1 MRKLLKF
8 TNLELR
14 IIAAEQNFHAKGYL
28 FHQKAIQGQE
38 DNYTM
43 IIGSSNLTQTALTFN
58 REWNVQLSSLKNGA
72 LIKQMQQEF
81 EDAWQD
87 ATVVDEAWITAYEK
101 IYCQASHVRNNNRK
115 TILDLYKINPNK
127 MQTEALKALDS
138 LRKAGKNKAL
148 LISATG
154 TGKTY
159 LSAFDVKIF
168 RPKRFLFLVH
178 RELIAR
184 NAKASYERV
193 LDPHISTGIY
203 SGTQKDTADYLF
215 ATIQTLTQ
223 EENLHKF
230 APNYFDYIVID
241 EAHRTGADT
250 YKKLLEYFK
259 PKFLL
264 GMTATPERTDGF
276 NIFKHFGYNIAYEI
290 RLNQALHEN
299 MLVPFHYHGISEI
312 IVDGKVIDENVPFNK
327 LVSDER
333 VKHILHYSDFY
344 GYDGSRL
351 RALVFCSH
359 VQEAEELAKKFNEIG
374 RKAQALNGN
383 SSEKERKEA
392 IERLESEKIAADK
405 QLEFIFTVDIFNE
418 GIDIPSLN
426 QIIMLRPTKS
436 TIIFV
441 QQLGRGLRKCEHKRY
456 LEVLDFIGNYEN
468 NFLLPIALYG
478 DRSYNRDHIRKIIH
492 NNFLPGA
499 STVHFEDIVEKRIF
513 ESINNSKIT
522 AFSEYKKSYN
532 LVKFKIGRT
541 PMMMDFV
548 KLGDKDP
555 YVFVQKVRSYYNFK
569 QRVDFSETTITKLQ
583 EQVLQFL
590 NLEICNGKRLEE
602 IVILK
607 NLLAQKAVTA
617 EELINIMYIQYG
629 VTSNFKNI
637 LGAVNLLN
645 QKFF

>member
-1 MRKLLKF
+1 M
-8 TNLELR
+8 
-14 IIAAEQNFHAKGYL
+14 
-28 FHQKAIQGQE
+28 
-38 DNYTM
+38 
-43 IIGSSNLTQTALTFN
+43 
-58 REWNVQLSSLKNGA
+58 
-72 LIKQMQQEF
+72 
-81 EDAWQD
+81 
-87 ATVVDEAWITAYEK
+87 K
-101 IYCQASHVRNNNRK
+101 ICWFPF
-115 TILDLYKINPNK
+115 IN
-127 MQTEALKALDS
+127 
-138 LRKAGKNKAL
+138 
-148 LISATG
+148 
-154 TGKTY
+154 
-159 LSAFDVKIF
+159 
-168 RPKRFLFLVH
+168 
-178 RELIAR
+178 
-184 NAKASYERV
+184 
-193 LDPHISTGIY
+193 
-203 SGTQKDTADYLF
+203 
-215 ATIQTLTQ
+215 
-223 EENLHKF
+223 
-230 APNYFDYIVID
+230 
-241 EAHRTGADT
+241 
-250 YKKLLEYFK
+250 
-259 PKFLL
+259 
-264 GMTATPERTDGF
+264 
-276 NIFKHFGYNIAYEI
+276 
-290 RLNQALHEN
+290 
-299 MLVPFHYHGISEI
+299 HGISEI
-312 IVDGKVIDENVPFNK
+312 IVDGKVLDENVPFNK

-436 TIIFV
+436 AIIFV

-478 DRSYNRDHIRKIIH
+478 DRSYNRDHLRKIIH

-555 YVFVQKVRSYYNFK
+555 YVFVQKARSYYNFK

-617 EELINIMYIQYG
+617 EELINIMYAQYG
-629 VTSNFKNI
+629 VASNFKNI

-645 QKFF
+645 QKFFKAGDRKKYGELSLVSMQQDTICLTKEFQDILIEKEFSCSLKDALAYAEYKFMENYDADSYEYGFKLYETYSRKDVLRILNWPNDESSTVYGYRVKYSACPIFVTYKKNNNISNSTKYEDCFINRKIFSWMTRSRLNLESREVAEIKKPETIKYLFIKKSDADGSDFYYLGKLDVKEMIQTTIDNDAGIKLSIVNILFNMQSIVEENIYKYLES